1 MHASFECLLNGGFIA
16 TNDDELKLLG
26 AKVFRTEWTV
36 YATEE
41 DLAGSIDLAMQ
52 LPDQSLILVDWK
64 RTQQL
69 MGSAVAW
76 PDALQR
82 FQIPLCDSTACS

>member
-36 YATEE
+36 YASEE
-41 DLAGSIDLAMQ
+41 DLAGSIDLAM
-52 LPDQSLILVDWK
+52 
-64 RTQQL
+64 
-69 MGSAVAW
+69 
-76 PDALQR
+76 
-82 FQIPLCDSTACS
+82 

>member
-69 MGSAVAW
+69 SQRSCGFGRRMAGCLATL
-76 PDALQR
+76 PDATL
-82 FQIPLCDSTACS
+82 